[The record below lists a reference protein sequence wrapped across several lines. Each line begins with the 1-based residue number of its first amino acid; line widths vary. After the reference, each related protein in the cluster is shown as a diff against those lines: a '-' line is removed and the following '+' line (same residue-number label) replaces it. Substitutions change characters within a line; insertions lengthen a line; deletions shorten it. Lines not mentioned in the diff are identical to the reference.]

1 MSDIISQML
10 TPQVMAVLVIVA
22 IIIILLYLISIIWVF
37 VDAHR
42 RETPA
47 ILWAVIAVVPVAGIV
62 AYCLLRPPLTVAD
75 QDEQDMQLDLLQ
87 RQLDEYGECP
97 KCGYPTRPDFVMCP
111 KCHRQLRNVCT
122 RCGRTLEPE
131 WDACPYCAT
140 PVGQ

>member
-1 MSDIISQML
+1 MSKYD
-10 TPQVMAVLVIVA
+10 
-22 IIIILLYLISIIWVF
+22 F
-37 VDAHR
+37 
-42 RETPA
+42 
-47 ILWAVIAVVPVAGIV
+47 
-62 AYCLLRPPLTVAD
+62 CLGCMNKLGG
-75 QDEQDMQLDLLQ
+75 EK
-87 RQLDEYGECP
+87 ECP